1 MEVLLIND
9 VFELGSKGQLV
20 TVADGYGRNYLLPK
34 RLAILA
40 TSNNREMIERQQ
52 LAIAKR
58 EAKNKK
64 EFQLL
69 AEELNQLHLLISRK
83 SGETGAL
90 FGSVNSKDVVELL
103 EKGGFQLDRRK
114 IALRQPIKNIGNY
127 NIDIRLHKE
136 VVAKL
141 LLTVLIESGKP
152 INEVKKKD
160 AESEQTIKALESKIA
175 EINLSEAS
183 QKFDEKK
190 EKLSPTEKTSKDDT
204 GGKDPE
210 IKVTEKTNLEGE

>member
-1 MEVLLIND
+1 MEVLLIDD

-34 RLAILA
+34 RLAVLA

-69 AEELNQLHLLISRK
+69 AKELNQLHLLISRK

-103 EKGGFQLDRRK
+103 QKGGFQLDRRK
-114 IALRQPIKNIGNY
+114 IILRQPIKNIGNY
-127 NIDIRLHKE
+127 GWKHSYC
-136 VVAKL
+136 
-141 LLTVLIESGKP
+141 IEGSRT
-152 INEVKKKD
+152 
-160 AESEQTIKALESKIA
+160 S
-175 EINLSEAS
+175 LSQDGA
-183 QKFDEKK
+183 
-190 EKLSPTEKTSKDDT
+190 
-204 GGKDPE
+204 
-210 IKVTEKTNLEGE
+210 